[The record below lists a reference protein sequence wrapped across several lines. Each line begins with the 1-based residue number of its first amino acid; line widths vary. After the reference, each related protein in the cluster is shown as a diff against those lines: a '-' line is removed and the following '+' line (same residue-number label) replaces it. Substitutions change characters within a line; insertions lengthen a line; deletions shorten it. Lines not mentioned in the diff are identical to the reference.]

1 MEDEI
6 IVSDIQKLFH
16 SSLFRVYTNNDIIG
30 CELGGVLK
38 NIIAIAA
45 GMGDGQGA
53 GDNTRS
59 AIITRGLAE
68 ITRLGVAMGASAQ
81 TFAGLAGMGDLVATC
96 TSSQSR
102 NHTVGYEL
110 GKGLTI
116 DEIIANMFMVAEGVK
131 SAPAVI
137 ALANEYEVEMPVADV
152 VFELVQGESN
162 ARKAFRNLLRAGI
175 GSESE
180 PN

>member
-1 MEDEI
+1 
-6 IVSDIQKLFH
+6 
-16 SSLFRVYTNNDIIG
+16 
-30 CELGGVLK
+30 
-38 NIIAIAA
+38 
-45 GMGDGQGA
+45 
-53 GDNTRS
+53 
-59 AIITRGLAE
+59 
-68 ITRLGVAMGASAQ
+68 
-81 TFAGLAGMGDLVATC
+81 
-96 TSSQSR
+96 
-102 NHTVGYEL
+102 
-110 GKGLTI
+110 
-116 DEIIANMFMVAEGVK
+116 MFMVAEGVK